1 MQVPN
6 MSKVISER
14 YNSDNKL
21 STCLDQPVIAKSLKI
36 TKNMF
41 DLTGKVAVVTGA
53 GRGMGR
59 AFSIGMATFGADI
72 VVTDVD
78 IKNAEETAKEV
89 RNLGRKAIVIKLNI
103 SQAEDSESMVKEAMA
118 EFGHIDIL
126 INNAAIMLSHID
138 FPLEKIEDWRYQID
152 VNLTGP
158 FLVSRAVAKQM
169 ILQKSGVII
178 SMGSSFSSR
187 CSVMNLDGGSPEYV
201 VSKSGVQSLNR
212 AMAQDLAPYGIRCNC
227 IAPGVVDTPVHKDH
241 RERIMEYVPFFPL
254 GRIQETNDVVGTA
267 IFLASEAACFI
278 TGQVIHV
285 NGGMIMVD

>member
-1 MQVPN
+1 MQVPK
-6 MSKVISER
+6 MTKIIHER
-14 YNSDNKL
+14 YTSDDKL
-21 STCLDQPVIAKSLKI
+21 NDRLDQPVVAKSLEI
-36 TKNMF
+36 SERLF

-53 GRGMGR
+53 ARGMGR
-59 AFSIGMATFGADI
+59 AFAQGLATFGADI
-72 VVTDVD
+72 VAADIDVAGA
-78 IKNAEETAKEV
+78 NETAELI
-89 RNLGRKAIVIKLNI
+89 RGMGRRAIAQKLDI
-103 SQAEDSESMVKEAMA
+103 SNPDDATAMVAAAVE

-138 FPLEKIEDWRYQID
+138 FPLERIEDWRKQID

-158 FLVSRAVAKQM
+158 FLVSRAVANQM
-169 ILQKSGVII
+169 IKQQSGAII

-201 VSKSGVQSLNR
+201 ASKAGVQALNR

-267 IFLASEAACFI
+267 IFLASDAACFI

>member
-1 MQVPN
+1 MQVPE
-6 MSKVISER
+6 MTKLICERCISGESSSSR
-14 YNSDNKL
+14 LK
-21 STCLDQPVIAKSLKI
+21 QQVVAKSVEI
-36 TKNMF
+36 TEKLF
-41 DLTGKVAVVTGA
+41 DLTGKVALVTGA

-59 AFSIGMATFGADI
+59 AFAEAMAVFGAD
-72 VVTDVD
+72 VVATD
-78 IKNAEETAKEV
+78 ISLEQAEETVALIKNMGRRAIAVRLDISKE
-89 RNLGRKAIVIKLNI
+89 
-103 SQAEDSESMVKEAMA
+103 EDSCAAVEAAVKQ
-118 EFGHIDIL
+118 FGRIDIL
-126 INNAAIMLSHID
+126 INNAAIMLSHVD
-138 FPLEKIEDWRYQID
+138 FPKESVADWRHQID

-158 FLVSRAVAKQM
+158 FLVSRAVSRQM
-169 ILQKSGVII
+169 IKQKAGSII

-227 IAPGVVDTPVHKDH
+227 IAPGVVDTPVHQDH
-241 RERIMEYVPFFPL
+241 RDRIMGYVPFFPL

-267 IFLASEAACFI
+267 IFLASDASCFI

>member
-1 MQVPN
+1 MQVPG
-6 MSKVISER
+6 MTKLIYER
-14 YNSDNKL
+14 YVSDGAVCSRL
-21 STCLDQPVIAKSLKI
+21 EQQVVAKSVEI
-36 TKNMF
+36 TKKLFN
-41 DLTGKVAVVTGA
+41 LTGKVAFITGA

-59 AFSIGMATFGADI
+59 AFAQGMAVFGADV
-72 VVTDVD
+72 VVTD
-78 IKNAEETAKEV
+78 ISLEQAEETAGLIRKTGRQAFAIQLDISKEEESCAAV
-89 RNLGRKAIVIKLNI
+89 KAAVERFGR
-103 SQAEDSESMVKEAMA
+103 
-118 EFGHIDIL
+118 IDIL
-126 INNAAIMLSHID
+126 INNAAIMLSHVD
-138 FPLEKIEDWRYQID
+138 FPKESVEDWRRQID

-169 ILQKSGVII
+169 MEQKSGSII

-227 IAPGVVDTPVHKDH
+227 IAPGVVDTLVHQDH
-241 RERIMEYVPFFPL
+241 RDRIMGYVPFFPL

-267 IFLASEAACFI
+267 VFLASDASCFI